1 VSGDAWLT
9 LGVLAVFIGLLVSN
23 RVAPAPGI
31 FAANIVLLLLGV
43 TDFDQAFSG
52 FSASAP
58 ITVAAFYVIAFA
70 IEKTGALL
78 PYLPYLLDR
87 GERPRVSMA
96 RLTIPSGLASG
107 FISNTPI
114 VAMLIQ
120 PVRGWSERVGFPA
133 SKVLI
138 PLSYATILGG
148 TLTLIGT
155 STNLLVAD
163 LLKEATGD
171 EIGFFEPA
179 TVALPVALI
188 GIVMILLLGPI
199 LLPDRTAAE
208 SLSSDE
214 MRGYVVTMV
223 VDDDGT
229 LEGKSLVQ
237 ASLDHLTIAWIRRD
251 GEQIDSG
258 FDDHFELAGGDVLAI
273 LAGADQIVELQQTRG
288 LTNTTADAVNS
299 VSSTRATF
307 YEAVLASESASIGRT
322 VDEVNFPDR
331 YGAAVVAIHRPNER
345 VRRRVGSTK
354 LRRGDTLLFVAER
367 GFRQTWGPHRDFLV
381 VNRFGGPPP
390 TSTKY
395 GPWALLVLAAVV
407 VLAAFGVYDIAT
419 AALGGALVLVA
430 AKIVTFNEARDAVNW
445 GVVLMIASAFG
456 IGAAVATSGL
466 ADEIADLIVNSFGSI
481 GDFALVF
488 GILLATMILTE
499 LISNSAAAV
508 LMVPIA
514 LASVAGTTI
523 DPTVMGL
530 GVGVAASC
538 SFVTPIGYQTN
549 TMVFGPGGYEFADYS
564 RLGTPMA
571 IMALVTI
578 STMVVLIS

>member
-1 VSGDAWLT
+1 MSGDAWLT
-9 LGVLAVFIGLLVSN
+9 LGVLVVFIGLLVSN

-31 FAANIVLLLLGV
+31 LGANIVLLLLGV
-43 TDFDQAFSG
+43 IDFEQAFSG

-58 ITVAAFYVIAFA
+58 ITVAAFYVIAYA

-78 PYLPYLLDR
+78 PYLPYLLDDGGKR
-87 GERPRVSMA
+87 RLSMA

-120 PVRGWSERVGFPA
+120 PVRSWSNRVGVPA

-163 LLKEATGD
+163 LLESSTGE

-179 TVALPVALI
+179 TVALPVAI
-188 GIVMILLLGPI
+188 FGFVMILLLGPL
-199 LLPDRTAAE
+199 LLPDRSAGE
-208 SLSSDE
+208 SLSEDDL
-214 MRGYVVTMV
+214 RGYVVTMLV
-223 VDDDGT
+223 TVNGPLD
-229 LEGKSLVQ
+229 GKSLLQ
-237 ASLDHLTIAWIRRD
+237 ADLAHLTIPWIRRD
-251 GEQIDSG
+251 GENIESD
-258 FDDHFELAGGDVLAI
+258 FDDHFELAGGDIIAV
-273 LAGADQIVELQQTRG
+273 LAGASEIVELQQVRG
-288 LTNTTADAVNS
+288 LENTANDAVES

-307 YEAVLASESASIGRT
+307 YEAVLASESSHIGRS
-322 VDEVNFPDR
+322 VNEVNFPDR
-331 YGAAVVAIHRPNER
+331 YGAAVVAIHRPTER
-345 VRRRVGSTK
+345 VLRRVGSEK
-354 LRRGDTLLFVAER
+354 LRRGDTLLMVAER
-367 GFRQTWGPHRDFLV
+367 GFRQEWGPHRDFLL

-395 GPWALLVLAAVV
+395 GPWTLLVLAVV
-407 VLAAFGVYDIAT
+407 VALAAFGVYDIGT
-419 AALGGALVLVA
+419 AAMGGAMVLVA
-430 AKIVTFNEARDAVNW
+430 SRIITFTEAREAVNW

-514 LASVAGTTI
+514 LASVAGTGI

-538 SFVTPIGYQTN
+538 SFVTPVGYQTN
-549 TMVFGPGGYEFADYS
+549 TMVYGPGGYQFADYS
-564 RLGTPMA
+564 RLGAPMA
-571 IMALVTI
+571 AMALVTI